1 MSRLQNEVFNFIMNS
16 SQKQVIQDKLLHS
29 AHPHHALRFELLTYC
44 GFLSTEASLL
54 RVKDV
59 LGKQSVYLPNL
70 EGYKGLRSQRAVSIP
85 LTSMAAKMIAEM
97 TINLD
102 AEDFLF
108 TTISKDGTKEVIEHT
123 VFYLALKYHANH
135 MYAIDISAET
145 LRMSFLYNML
155 IKYKGDY
162 RLLLREQGLQNSS
175 LLKKAYK
182 LYKEHHQ
189 LSVPCSAD
197 AVTSDMSSALTKLL
211 SLQQTFIFTY
221 MSIDDDSKKA
231 ISNSLYT
238 ISNELQIINDLIYG
252 NQQRE
257 NINQENPEQ
266 PE

>member
-155 IKYKGDY
+155 IKYNGDY

-182 LYKEHHQ
+182 LYKEHRQ
-189 LSVPCSAD
+189 LFIPCSAD
-197 AVTSDMSSALTKLL
+197 AITTDMSSALTKLL
-211 SLQQTFIFTY
+211 SLQQTFVITHE
-221 MSIDDDSKKA
+221 SIDNDTKKL
-231 ISNSLYT
+231 ISNSIYT
-238 ISNELQIINDLIYG
+238 ISNELQTINDLIHG
-252 NQQRE
+252 NQ
-257 NINQENPEQ
+257 
-266 PE
+266 